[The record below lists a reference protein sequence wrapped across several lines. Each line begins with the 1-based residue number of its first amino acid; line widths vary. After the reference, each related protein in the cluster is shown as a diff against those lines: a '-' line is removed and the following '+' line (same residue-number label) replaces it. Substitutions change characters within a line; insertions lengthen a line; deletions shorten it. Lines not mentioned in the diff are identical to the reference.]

1 MERYCYKVYKRD
13 DFLPECNFKYWKI
26 DIRRVMCEVYNT
38 DNDSEKSN
46 TIFLMKQMKIKI

>member
-38 DNDSEKSN
+38 DNDSEK
-46 TIFLMKQMKIKI
+46 KQYNM